1 MLSNIYLEASL
12 FFSFLD
18 LGLAVKGSSL
28 TGVRSLITLF
38 SFLSSLPICR
48 SFLGLGVRSSTSV
61 LRDFFAAYFPVLNMQ
76 KIGLGSDTICT
87 QTCEKKF
94 LNFFFGCSLSCVV
107 HYKRM
112 DWNHVIPMAFHN
124 RKSISRQT
132 ALYNSYYIQFR

>member
-1 MLSNIYLEASL
+1 MKQDLLSCGHPNLLIHAALSNTYLEASL

-61 LRDFFAAYFPVLNMQ
+61 LRDFFAVYFPVLNRQ
-76 KIGLGSDTICT
+76 KVGLGNDTIRT
-87 QTCEKKF
+87 ETFEKTF
-94 LNFFFGCSLSCVV
+94 LSMHFFLSAV
-107 HYKRM
+107 
-112 DWNHVIPMAFHN
+112 
-124 RKSISRQT
+124 
-132 ALYNSYYIQFR
+132 